1 MEKKNARIKKDEKI
15 TNKKVNIYRF
25 TNKFIHVCIGTY
37 NSGITKF
44 SKQIHTEI
52 NRNTRIYI

>member
-25 TNKFIHVCIGTY
+25 TNKFIYVCIGT
-37 NSGITKF
+37 
-44 SKQIHTEI
+44 
-52 NRNTRIYI
+52 